1 MTVKP
6 RILLIDDDA
15 LLLRSTE
22 LLMSNEFRVSTASTV
37 EGGISAIKQIE
48 GLDGVVVDL
57 DFAGQDRDGT
67 YLLDWVA
74 KERPTLP
81 VVVLSGDRN
90 TKRVVETAKR
100 TGIDFIPKGIDFEAS
115 LKLSMRRAIELRKLE
130 SRRDQQSEF
139 RTRSPLMKNL
149 IRTVDKILLSQSQI
163 PILILSVRDR
173 EDDKVKG
180 LECGAD
186 DYLTKPF
193 GAKELVARLRVLLR
207 KHVVNRKPANLDYGR
222 LQIDKEKRQVTIN
235 GAQLKLS
242 DTEYKLLLVL
252 ADNPGKLF
260 THRELLRAVWEGNV
274 SEHVEYL
281 RVYINHLRQKL
292 EEQPSR
298 PVLILTEPGIGYRFR
313 LTLPQ

>member
-1 MTVKP
+1 VTPKVV
-6 RILLIDDDA
+6 IIDDEREIHDFLRV
-15 LLLRSTE
+15 LLP
-22 LLMSNEFRVSTASTV
+22 SNGFETV
-37 EGGISAIKQIE
+37 HAFSGEE
-48 GLDGVVVDL
+48 GLSLVKESKPDL
-57 DFAGQDRDGT
+57 
-67 YLLDWVA
+67 
-74 KERPTLP
+74 
-81 VVVLSGDRN
+81 VVLDLGLPGMDGIQ
-90 TKRVVETAKR
+90 TLAK
-100 TGIDFIPKGIDFEAS
+100 
-115 LKLSMRRAIELRKLE
+115 MRKE
-130 SRRDQQSEF
+130 
-139 RTRSPLMKNL
+139 
-149 IRTVDKILLSQSQI
+149 SQI